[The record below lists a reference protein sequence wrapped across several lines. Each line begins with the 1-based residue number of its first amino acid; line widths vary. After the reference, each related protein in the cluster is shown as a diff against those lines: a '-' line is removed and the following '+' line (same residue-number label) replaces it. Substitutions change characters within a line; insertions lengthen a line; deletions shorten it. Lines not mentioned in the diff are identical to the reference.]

1 MLIDLILMTLG
12 IVLLIMGSN
21 YFVNGVASIA
31 QILKIPIIVIG
42 LTIVAF
48 ATSAPEILVSIV
60 AALNNESNLA
70 VGNAIGSNTA
80 NIGLVLGLMASIK
93 PISIDSKI
101 HKKLMLLL
109 LLVSLS
115 MIFPFWNNEISLFEG
130 RLILLAFLLV
140 MSWLIS
146 FSLKIHSEGDEA
158 SELSDSDYNIY
169 SAPKAVLMLTIGLIV
184 LTFGANL
191 VVENAIKIAETLGV
205 SQTIIGITLVAI
217 GTSLPELSV
226 SITSA
231 IKGEYGLAIGNI
243 IGSNIFNLLAVIG
256 IATSIKEAVLPN
268 NILSVHLMVML
279 ILTLMIFIVTFRRN
293 NTIKRYEGFGLLS
306 MFCFYLTYI
315 ILQS

>member
-1 MLIDLILMTLG
+1 MTLG
-12 IVLLIMGSN
+12 IALLIMGSN

-31 QILKIPIIVIG
+31 QILNIPIIVIG

-60 AALNNESNLA
+60 AALNNESDLA

-93 PISIDSKI
+93 PISIDSKV
-101 HKKLMLLL
+101 HKKLMILL

-115 MIFPFWNNEISLFEG
+115 MILPFWDNTISLFEG
-130 RLILLAFLLV
+130 RFILLAFLLV
-140 MSWLIS
+140 MSWLIK
-146 FSLKIHSEGDEA
+146 FSLKIHDEGNKT

-169 SAPKAVLMLTIGLIV
+169 SAPKAIIMLIIGLTV

-191 VVENAIKIAETLGV
+191 VVENAIKIAEILGV

-256 IATSIKEAVLPN
+256 IATSIKEAILPN

-279 ILTLMIFIVTFRRN
+279 ILTLMIFIVTFRKN
-293 NTIKRYEGFGLLS
+293 NILKRYEGFSLLI
-306 MFCFYLTYI
+306 MFCSYLTYI
-315 ILQS
+315 IFQS

>member
-1 MLIDLILMTLG
+1 MLIDLTLMTLG
-12 IVLLIMGSN
+12 IALLIMGSN

-31 QILKIPIIVIG
+31 QILNIPIIVIG

-60 AALNNESNLA
+60 AALNNESDLA
-70 VGNAIGSNTA
+70 VGNAVGSNTA

-93 PISIDSKI
+93 PISIDSKV
-101 HKKLMLLL
+101 HKKLMILL

-115 MIFPFWNNEISLFEG
+115 MILPFWDNTISLFEG
-130 RLILLAFLLV
+130 RFILLAFLLV
-140 MSWLIS
+140 MSWLIR
-146 FSLKIHSEGDEA
+146 FSLKIHNEGNKTK
-158 SELSDSDYNIY
+158 ELPDSDYNIY
-169 SAPKAVLMLTIGLIV
+169 SAPKAIIMLIIGLTV

-191 VVENAIKIAETLGV
+191 VVENAIKIAEILGV

-256 IATSIKEAVLPN
+256 IATSIKEAILPN

-279 ILTLMIFIVTFRRN
+279 ILTLMIFIVTFRKN
-293 NTIKRYEGFGLLS
+293 NILKRYEGFSLLI
-306 MFCFYLTYI
+306 MFCSYLTYI
-315 ILQS
+315 IFQS

>member
-1 MLIDLILMTLG
+1 MLIDLTLMTLG

-101 HKKLMLLL
+101 HKKLMILL

-130 RLILLAFLLV
+130 RLILLGFLLV

-169 SAPKAVLMLTIGLIV
+169 SAPKAVLMLIIGLIV

-243 IGSNIFNLLAVIG
+243 IGSNIFNLLAVVG

>member
-60 AALNNESNLA
+60 AALNNESDLA

-93 PISIDSKI
+93 PISIDSKV
-101 HKKLMLLL
+101 HKKLMILL

-115 MIFPFWNNEISLFEG
+115 MILPFWDNTISLFEG
-130 RLILLAFLLV
+130 RFILLAFLLV
-140 MSWLIS
+140 MSWLIK
-146 FSLKIHSEGDEA
+146 FSLKIHDEGNKT

-169 SAPKAVLMLTIGLIV
+169 SAPKAIIMLIIGLTV

-191 VVENAIKIAETLGV
+191 VVENAIKIAEILGV

-256 IATSIKEAVLPN
+256 IATSIKEAILPN

-279 ILTLMIFIVTFRRN
+279 ILTLMIFIVTFRKN
-293 NTIKRYEGFGLLS
+293 NILKRYEGFSLLI
-306 MFCFYLTYI
+306 MFCSYLTYI
-315 ILQS
+315 IFQS

>member
-1 MLIDLILMTLG
+1 MTLG
-12 IVLLIMGSN
+12 IALLIMGSN

-31 QILKIPIIVIG
+31 QILNIPIIVIG

-60 AALNNESNLA
+60 AALNNESDLA
-70 VGNAIGSNTA
+70 VGNAVGSNTA
-80 NIGLVLGLMASIK
+80 NIGLVLGVMASIK
-93 PISIDSKI
+93 PISIDSKV
-101 HKKLMLLL
+101 HKKLMILL

-115 MIFPFWNNEISLFEG
+115 MILPFWDNTISLFEG
-130 RLILLAFLLV
+130 RFILLAFLLV
-140 MSWLIS
+140 MSWLIR
-146 FSLKIHSEGDEA
+146 FSLKIHNEGNKTK
-158 SELSDSDYNIY
+158 ELPDSDYNIY
-169 SAPKAVLMLTIGLIV
+169 SAPKAIIMLIIGLTV

-191 VVENAIKIAETLGV
+191 VVENAIKIAEILGV

-256 IATSIKEAVLPN
+256 IATSIKEAILPN

-279 ILTLMIFIVTFRRN
+279 ILTLMIFIVTFRKN
-293 NTIKRYEGFGLLS
+293 NILKRYEGFSLLI
-306 MFCFYLTYI
+306 MFCSYLTYI
-315 ILQS
+315 IFQS

>member
-1 MLIDLILMTLG
+1 MLIDLTLMTLG
-12 IVLLIMGSN
+12 IALLIMGSN

-31 QILKIPIIVIG
+31 QILNIPIIVIG

-60 AALNNESNLA
+60 AALNNESDLA

-93 PISIDSKI
+93 PISIDSKV
-101 HKKLMLLL
+101 HKKLMILL

-115 MIFPFWNNEISLFEG
+115 MILPFWDNTISLFEG
-130 RLILLAFLLV
+130 RFILLAFLLV
-140 MSWLIS
+140 MSWLIK
-146 FSLKIHSEGDEA
+146 FSLKIHDEGNKT

-169 SAPKAVLMLTIGLIV
+169 SAPKAIIMLIIGLAV

-191 VVENAIKIAETLGV
+191 VVENAIKIAEILGV

-256 IATSIKEAVLPN
+256 IATSIKEAILPN

-279 ILTLMIFIVTFRRN
+279 ILTLMIFIVTFRKN
-293 NTIKRYEGFGLLS
+293 NILKRYEGFSLLI
-306 MFCFYLTYI
+306 MFCSYLTYI
-315 ILQS
+315 IFQS

>member
-1 MLIDLILMTLG
+1 MLIDLTLMTLG
-12 IVLLIMGSN
+12 IALLIMGSN

-31 QILKIPIIVIG
+31 QILNIPIIVIG

-60 AALNNESNLA
+60 AALNNESDLA

-93 PISIDSKI
+93 PISIDSKV
-101 HKKLMLLL
+101 HKKLMILL

-115 MIFPFWNNEISLFEG
+115 MILPFWDNTISLFEG
-130 RLILLAFLLV
+130 RFILLAFLLV
-140 MSWLIS
+140 MSWLIK
-146 FSLKIHSEGDEA
+146 FSLKIHDEGNKT

-169 SAPKAVLMLTIGLIV
+169 SAPKAIIMLIIGLTV

-191 VVENAIKIAETLGV
+191 VVENAIKIAEILGV

-256 IATSIKEAVLPN
+256 IATSIKEAILPN
-268 NILSVHLMVML
+268 NILSVPVSYTH
-279 ILTLMIFIVTFRRN
+279 LTLPTNREV
-293 NTIKRYEGFGLLS
+293 
-306 MFCFYLTYI
+306 
-315 ILQS
+315 

>member
-1 MLIDLILMTLG
+1 M
-12 IVLLIMGSN
+12 
-21 YFVNGVASIA
+21 
-31 QILKIPIIVIG
+31 
-42 LTIVAF
+42 
-48 ATSAPEILVSIV
+48 
-60 AALNNESNLA
+60 
-70 VGNAIGSNTA
+70 
-80 NIGLVLGLMASIK
+80 
-93 PISIDSKI
+93 
-101 HKKLMLLL
+101 
-109 LLVSLS
+109 
-115 MIFPFWNNEISLFEG
+115 
-130 RLILLAFLLV
+130 LAFLLV
-140 MSWLIS
+140 MSWLIR

-158 SELSDSDYNIY
+158 TELSDSDYNIY
-169 SAPKAVLMLTIGLIV
+169 SAPKAALMLIIGLIV

-243 IGSNIFNLLAVIG
+243 IGSNIFNLLAVVG

>member
-1 MLIDLILMTLG
+1 MLIDLTLMTLG
-12 IVLLIMGSN
+12 IALLIMGSN

-31 QILKIPIIVIG
+31 QILNIPIIVIG

-60 AALNNESNLA
+60 AALNNESDLA
-70 VGNAIGSNTA
+70 VGNAVGSNTA
-80 NIGLVLGLMASIK
+80 NIGLVLGVMASIK
-93 PISIDSKI
+93 PISIDSKV
-101 HKKLMLLL
+101 HKKLMILL

-115 MIFPFWNNEISLFEG
+115 MILPFWDNTISLFEG
-130 RLILLAFLLV
+130 RFILLAFLLV
-140 MSWLIS
+140 MSWLIR
-146 FSLKIHSEGDEA
+146 FSLKIHNEGNKTK
-158 SELSDSDYNIY
+158 ELPDSDYNIY
-169 SAPKAVLMLTIGLIV
+169 SAPKAIIMLIIGLTV

-191 VVENAIKIAETLGV
+191 VVENAIKIAEILGV

-256 IATSIKEAVLPN
+256 IATSIKEAILPN

-279 ILTLMIFIVTFRRN
+279 ILTLMIFIVTFRKN
-293 NTIKRYEGFGLLS
+293 NILKRYEGFSLLI
-306 MFCFYLTYI
+306 MFCSYLTYI
-315 ILQS
+315 IFQS

>member
-1 MLIDLILMTLG
+1 MLIDLTLMTLG
-12 IVLLIMGSN
+12 IALLIMGSN

-31 QILKIPIIVIG
+31 QILNIPIIVIG

-60 AALNNESNLA
+60 AALNNESDLA
-70 VGNAIGSNTA
+70 VGNAVGSNTA

-93 PISIDSKI
+93 PISIDSKV
-101 HKKLMLLL
+101 HKKLMILL

-115 MIFPFWNNEISLFEG
+115 MILPFWDNTISLFEG
-130 RLILLAFLLV
+130 RFILLAFLLV
-140 MSWLIS
+140 MSWLIR
-146 FSLKIHSEGDEA
+146 FRLKIHNEGNKTK
-158 SELSDSDYNIY
+158 ELPDSDYNIY
-169 SAPKAVLMLTIGLIV
+169 SAPKAIIMLIIGLTV

-191 VVENAIKIAETLGV
+191 VVENAIKIAEILGV

-256 IATSIKEAVLPN
+256 IATSIKEAILPN

-279 ILTLMIFIVTFRRN
+279 ILTLMIFIVTFRKN
-293 NTIKRYEGFGLLS
+293 NILKRYEGFSLLI
-306 MFCFYLTYI
+306 MFCSYLTYI
-315 ILQS
+315 IFQS

>member
-101 HKKLMLLL
+101 HKKLMILL

-130 RLILLAFLLV
+130 RLILLGFLLV

-158 SELSDSDYNIY
+158 TELSDSDYNIY

-243 IGSNIFNLLAVIG
+243 IGSNIFNLLAVVG

>member
-1 MLIDLILMTLG
+1 MLIDLTLMTLG
-12 IVLLIMGSN
+12 IALLIMGSN

-31 QILKIPIIVIG
+31 QILNIPIIVIG

-60 AALNNESNLA
+60 AALNNESDLA

-80 NIGLVLGLMASIK
+80 NIGLVLGVMASIK
-93 PISIDSKI
+93 PISIDSKV
-101 HKKLMLLL
+101 HKKLMILL

-115 MIFPFWNNEISLFEG
+115 MILPFWDNTISLFEG
-130 RLILLAFLLV
+130 RFILLAFLLV
-140 MSWLIS
+140 MSWLIR
-146 FSLKIHSEGDEA
+146 FSLKIHNEGNKIK
-158 SELSDSDYNIY
+158 ELPDSDYNIY
-169 SAPKAVLMLTIGLIV
+169 SAPKAIIMLIIGLTV

-191 VVENAIKIAETLGV
+191 VVENAIKIAEILGV

-256 IATSIKEAVLPN
+256 IATSIKEAILPN

-279 ILTLMIFIVTFRRN
+279 ILTLMIFIVTFRKN
-293 NTIKRYEGFGLLS
+293 NILKRYEGFSLLI
-306 MFCFYLTYI
+306 MFCSYLTYI
-315 ILQS
+315 IFQS

>member
-31 QILKIPIIVIG
+31 QILNIPIIVIG

-60 AALNNESNLA
+60 AALNNESDLA
-70 VGNAIGSNTA
+70 VGNAVGSNTA
-80 NIGLVLGLMASIK
+80 NIGLVLGVMASIK
-93 PISIDSKI
+93 PISIDSKV
-101 HKKLMLLL
+101 HKKLMILL

-115 MIFPFWNNEISLFEG
+115 MILPFWDNTISLFEG
-130 RLILLAFLLV
+130 RFILLAFLLV
-140 MSWLIS
+140 MSWLIR
-146 FSLKIHSEGDEA
+146 FSLKIHNEGNKTK
-158 SELSDSDYNIY
+158 ELPDSDYNIY
-169 SAPKAVLMLTIGLIV
+169 SAPKAIIMLIIGLTV

-191 VVENAIKIAETLGV
+191 VVENAIKIAEILGV

-256 IATSIKEAVLPN
+256 IATSIKEAILPN

-279 ILTLMIFIVTFRRN
+279 ILTLMIFIVTFRKN
-293 NTIKRYEGFGLLS
+293 NILKRYEGFSLLI
-306 MFCFYLTYI
+306 MFCSYLTYI
-315 ILQS
+315 IFQS